1 MQQSMTGFCHLSEVV
16 GTKQILLDIKCL
28 NSKSFDCNVRL
39 PFLYKELEQ
48 DIRNLLSIHL
58 IRGKIDLNINIEWL
72 EQPVSSSINKT
83 AFKTHFQV
91 LNEIKE
97 ELNLSYYEPDWFSF
111 ILRMPDVVQTTT
123 QQLSEEEKNAVLS
136 IVLKGIEQVV
146 QFRKYEGQTLMS
158 DILNRIDAIEEGVK
172 KIEPVE
178 QQRIEAIK
186 QRILNSLK
194 EFQGESTLD
203 KNRFEQEL
211 IYYLEKMDITEEKVR
226 IRSHCKYFREVSIKE
241 MFAGRKL
248 HFIVQELAREINTLG
263 SKAQDFN
270 IQQQVI
276 IMKDE
281 LEKIKE
287 QLMNIL

>member
-211 IYYLEKMDITEEKVR
+211 IYYLEKMDITEEKGTY
-226 IRSHCKYFREVSIKE
+226 S
-241 MFAGRKL
+241 FAL
-248 HFIVQELAREINTLG
+248 
-263 SKAQDFN
+263 
-270 IQQQVI
+270 
-276 IMKDE
+276 
-281 LEKIKE
+281 
-287 QLMNIL
+287 

>member
-1 MQQSMTGFCHLSEVV
+1 MQQSMTGFCHLSEIV

-48 DIRNLLSIHL
+48 DIRNLLSVHL
-58 IRGKIDLNINIEWL
+58 VRGKIDLIIGIEWL
-72 EQPVSSSINKT
+72 EQPVSSFINKT

-91 LNEIKE
+91 LKEIKK
-97 ELNLSYYEPDWFSF
+97 ELDLLDYEPDWFSV
-111 ILRMPDVVQTTT
+111 IVRMPDVVQTTT
-123 QQLSEEEKNAVLS
+123 PQLSDEEKNAVLS
-136 IVLKGIEQVV
+136 IVLKGLEQVV
-146 QFRKYEGQTLMS
+146 QFRKYEGQSLMS
-158 DILNRIDAIEEGVK
+158 DILKRIDIIEEVVK
-172 KIEPVE
+172 KIEPFE

-194 EFQGESTLD
+194 ELLGDNNYD

-226 IRSHCKYFREVSIKE
+226 ICSHCKYFREVSMNE
-241 MFAGRKL
+241 MYAGRKL
-248 HFIVQELAREINTLG
+248 QFIIQELGREINTLG